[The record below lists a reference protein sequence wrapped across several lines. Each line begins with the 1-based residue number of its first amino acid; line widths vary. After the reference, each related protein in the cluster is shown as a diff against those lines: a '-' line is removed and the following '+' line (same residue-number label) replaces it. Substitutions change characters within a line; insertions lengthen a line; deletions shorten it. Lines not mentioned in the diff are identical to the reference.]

1 VSRRRL
7 FAAVGAL
14 VGIVAVGWVLNVLV
28 GLDTNLLWFRSIDHE
43 SAYTRR
49 LWTQILL
56 FATFGALTAAV
67 VAHTLVVA
75 VRQRPDFKPD
85 SVRQRWRYGFGRI
98 ERRLRKPLFAVIVA
112 ALAIWVGAAAARGW
126 QTWLLWR
133 NGVPTGRTD
142 PQFHRDISYFLFTY
156 PQHRMVLSLLF
167 RIVGVA
173 IVVLLITAYGYGAL
187 RLRGKG
193 PKLTRALQM
202 HLSALLGAFLVL
214 KAFGYWLDR
223 LATATSN
230 RGVVTGPGYT
240 DIHAVL
246 PGKLALLVIAAI
258 CAALMFLNVLAQ
270 SNKLMLWTLGAM
282 AGSALVAGV
291 LLPRVVQQ
299 FWEKPSASVV
309 ERQYIARNISAT
321 TQAFGLG
328 NLTTPVAAGS
338 PTVDGKALRR
348 AAAQIAQ
355 IRLLDPNRVSPTFN
369 VLQQHRSYYGFKSTL
384 DIDHYPVDGR
394 EQDVALAVRELN
406 LAGLPKSQQSWANR
420 HLVYTH
426 GYGVVAAPTD
436 KVDDGQPDF
445 IAGYV
450 PQHGVPDVTDPDIF
464 YGQHSP
470 AYSIVNGNPAN
481 GGVPIGSAWHRLAY
495 AWKLHS
501 TSLLFTSQIRDDSR
515 LLYNRDPRSRVAAVA
530 PWLTLDGDT
539 YPVVVDGH
547 VEWVVDGYTT
557 SNSYPYSQQ
566 INLQT
571 ATTTTYTTNG
581 ASVAQPNVSIN
592 YLRNSVKAV
601 VDASSGAVTL
611 YAWDQAD
618 HRDPVLAT
626 WEKAF
631 PGLVKPEAEIPASL
645 LPHLRYPTDLFNV
658 QRSLLTRYHVTNPAA
673 FYSGSDFWKVPSD
686 PTQPGVKSTNALGQ
700 PVTGLPPAIPATY
713 LTLTPTGEVSGSTAP
728 AAFKPGTPFGRTY
741 SLSSPLATLN
751 RRNLAAFL
759 SVQAQPGPG
768 YGRLTLLEVPST
780 AIVDG
785 PSQIQNDIEST
796 PRIANRLS
804 LERTGSS
811 KVVLG
816 NLLSIPLAGQFL
828 YVEPIYTQSTG
839 GNSFPILRHVAAVY
853 ADGPVGFASTL
864 DGALKQA
871 LAGAASS
878 SPGQTPH

>member
-1 VSRRRL
+1 
-7 FAAVGAL
+7 
-14 VGIVAVGWVLNVLV
+14 
-28 GLDTNLLWFRSIDHE
+28 
-43 SAYTRR
+43 
-49 LWTQILL
+49 
-56 FATFGALTAAV
+56 
-67 VAHTLVVA
+67 
-75 VRQRPDFKPD
+75 
-85 SVRQRWRYGFGRI
+85 
-98 ERRLRKPLFAVIVA
+98 
-112 ALAIWVGAAAARGW
+112 
-126 QTWLLWR
+126 
-133 NGVPTGRTD
+133 
-142 PQFHRDISYFLFTY
+142 
-156 PQHRMVLSLLF
+156 
-167 RIVGVA
+167 
-173 IVVLLITAYGYGAL
+173 
-187 RLRGKG
+187 
-193 PKLTRALQM
+193 
-202 HLSALLGAFLVL
+202 
-214 KAFGYWLDR
+214 
-223 LATATSN
+223 
-230 RGVVTGPGYT
+230 
-240 DIHAVL
+240 
-246 PGKLALLVIAAI
+246 
-258 CAALMFLNVLAQ
+258 
-270 SNKLMLWTLGAM
+270 
-282 AGSALVAGV
+282 
-291 LLPRVVQQ
+291 
-299 FWEKPSASVV
+299 
-309 ERQYIARNISAT
+309 
-321 TQAFGLG
+321 
-328 NLTTPVAAGS
+328 
-338 PTVDGKALRR
+338 
-348 AAAQIAQ
+348 
-355 IRLLDPNRVSPTFN
+355 
-369 VLQQHRSYYGFKSTL
+369 
-384 DIDHYPVDGR
+384 
-394 EQDVALAVRELN
+394 
-406 LAGLPKSQQSWANR
+406 
-420 HLVYTH
+420 
-426 GYGVVAAPTD
+426 
-436 KVDDGQPDF
+436 
-445 IAGYV
+445 
-450 PQHGVPDVTDPDIF
+450 
-464 YGQHSP
+464 
-470 AYSIVNGNPAN
+470 
-481 GGVPIGSAWHRLAY
+481 VPIGSAWHRLAY

-501 TSLLFTSQIRDDSR
+501 TSLLFTGQIRDDSR

-539 YPVVVDGH
+539 YPVIADGH

-571 ATTTTYTTNG
+571 STTTTYTTSG

-592 YLRNSVKAV
+592 YMRNSVKAV

-618 HRDPVLAT
+618 RRDPVLAT

-631 PGLVKPEAEIPASL
+631 PGLVKPEADIPAAL

-658 QRSLLTRYHVTNPAA
+658 QRSLLTRYHVTNPAE

-728 AAFKPGTPFGRTY
+728 AAFKPGTPFGRAY

-759 SVQAQPGPG
+759 SVQAEPGPD

-816 NLLSIPLAGQFL
+816 NLLAIPLAGQFL

-871 LAGAASS
+871 LAGAVSS
-878 SPGQTPH
+878 SPGRTPR